1 MRFDL
6 TDLRLFVNVV
16 EAGSLTAGAERTHL
30 SLPSASQR
38 VLGMEETLGAPL
50 LVRRK
55 TGVQPTEA
63 GHTLLAHARRVL
75 DQVEQL
81 RSELGVYGQGLQGR
95 VRLLCN
101 TSAMT
106 QHLPRVLAAFLA
118 EHPRVSVDLQE
129 RPSEEIVEELRGG
142 LADLGIVSDAVA
154 TAGLD
159 CNAWAQEDLVLL
171 VPRGDPLAGRRSI
184 ALAEA
189 AQRDFVGLAAG
200 SPLQEHVAAH
210 ARRLGQ
216 RLAYRIQVRSFD
228 AVCAMVAQ
236 GIGVAVVPRA
246 VVPRRGGEK
255 SALRALP
262 LSDPWAR
269 RRLLVC
275 SRSGAPLP
283 RNARLLL
290 AALASANAAAT

>member
-30 SLPSASQR
+30 SLASASQR
-38 VLGMEETLGAPL
+38 VLGMEETLGTPL

-55 TGVQPTEA
+55 NGVQPTDA

-106 QHLPRVLAAFLA
+106 QHLPRVLARFLA
-118 EHPRVSVDLQE
+118 EHPRVSIDLQE

-159 CNAWAQEDLVLL
+159 CIVWAQDDLVLL
-171 VPRGDPLAGRRSI
+171 VPRGDPLASRRSI
-184 ALAEA
+184 ALADA

-216 RLAYRIQVRSFD
+216 RLAYRIQVRSFE

-246 VVPRRGGEK
+246 VLPLQRAQR

-275 SRSGAPLP
+275 SRASAPLP
-283 RNARLLL
+283 RNAKLLL
-290 AALASANAAAT
+290 AALANAGAAAT

>member
-30 SLPSASQR
+30 SLASASQR
-38 VLGMEETLGAPL
+38 VLGMEETLGTPL

-55 TGVQPTEA
+55 NGVQPTDA

-106 QHLPRVLAAFLA
+106 QHLPRVLARFLA
-118 EHPRVSVDLQE
+118 EHPRVSIDLQE

-159 CNAWAQEDLVLL
+159 CIVWAQDDLVLL
-171 VPRGDPLAGRRSI
+171 VPRGDPLASRRSI
-184 ALAEA
+184 ALADA

-216 RLAYRIQVRSFD
+216 RLAYRIQVRSFE

-246 VVPRRGGEK
+246 VLPLQRAQR

-275 SRSGAPLP
+275 SRAGAPLP
-283 RNARLLL
+283 RNAKLLL
-290 AALASANAAAT
+290 AALANAGAAAT

>member
-6 TDLRLFVNVV
+6 IDLRLFVNVV
-16 EAGSLTAGAERTHL
+16 DAGSLTSGAERSHL
-30 SLPSASQR
+30 SLASASQR
-38 VLGMEETLGAPL
+38 VLGMEETLGTAL

-55 TGVQPTEA
+55 NGVQPTEA
-63 GHTLLAHARRVL
+63 GQALLAHARRVL
-75 DQVEQL
+75 DEVEQL

-106 QHLPRVLAAFLA
+106 QHLPRALAGFLA
-118 EHPRVSVDLQE
+118 RHPRVSIDLQE
-129 RPSEEIVEELRGG
+129 RPSEEIVEDLRAG

-154 TAGLD
+154 TTGLD
-159 CNAWAQEDLVLL
+159 AVAWARDDLVLL
-171 VPRGDPLAGRRSI
+171 VPPHDPLAGRRSI
-184 ALAEA
+184 ALAGA
-189 AQRDFVGLAAG
+189 AQGDFVGRAAG
-200 SPLQEHVAAH
+200 TPLEGHVAAH

-228 AVCAMVAQ
+228 AVCAMVEQ

-246 VVPRRGGEK
+246 VLPARRRPQG
-255 SALRALP
+255 ARALP
-262 LSDPWAR
+262 LSDAWAR
-269 RRLLVC
+269 RQLLVC
-275 SRSGAPLP
+275 SRADARLP

-290 AALASANAAAT
+290 AELTG

>member
-6 TDLRLFVNVV
+6 IDLRLFVNVV
-16 EAGSLTAGAERTHL
+16 EAGSLTAGAERSHL
-30 SLPSASQR
+30 SLASASQR
-38 VLGMEETLGAPL
+38 VLGMEDTLGTAL

-55 TGVQPTEA
+55 SGVQPTEA
-63 GHTLLAHARRVL
+63 GQALLAHARRVL
-75 DQVEQL
+75 DEVEQL

-106 QHLPRVLAAFLA
+106 QHLPRALAAFLA
-118 EHPRVSVDLQE
+118 GHPRVSIDLQE
-129 RPSEEIVEELRGG
+129 RPSEEIVEDLRSGR
-142 LADLGIVSDAVA
+142 ADLGIVSDAVS
-154 TAGLD
+154 TTGLD
-159 CNAWAQEDLVLL
+159 AVAWARDDLVLL
-171 VPRGDPLAGRRSI
+171 VPPGDPLAGRRSI
-184 ALAEA
+184 ALADA

-200 SPLQEHVAAH
+200 SPLQEHVTAH

-228 AVCAMVAQ
+228 AVCAMVEQ

-246 VVPRRGGEK
+246 ALPARRRPHGV
-255 SALRALP
+255 RALP
-262 LSDPWAR
+262 LSDAWAR
-269 RRLLVC
+269 RQLLVC
-275 SRSGAPLP
+275 SRADARLP

-290 AALASANAAAT
+290 AALIG